1 MQTIQ
6 AQDPSMPVTV
16 RFKNASLTVVMDTI
30 KAKTPF
36 GFVYD
41 YAHLGMAGP
50 VNYQGENI
58 PLNQV
63 LKEIFRYGPLT
74 FSIDKNIIVLRLK
87 SEGLARKIKGTIKN
101 AVGEPLCS
109 VTIQDAQTRKYAI
122 SHADGSFAIPIVN
135 NNAWLK
141 FSCVGYSDTSIPV
154 DAESHV
160 TVVMHKATSGLHEA
174 IKTAYGTT
182 CKWINPGSIDKISG
196 KSLECRPVD
205 QLPGLLGLRTS
216 GLLVETA
223 SGVPWAP
230 GSITLR
236 ANPAIYPVSSSK
248 NNNAPYYFINGIPF
262 LSGDMPMN
270 QLSSITGEMGNNG
283 AGTNPLAFLNPADIE
298 SIEILKDAEATAIYG
313 ARGANGAILITTKK
327 REGEKLRVKAG
338 ISQGWGKGFR
348 LPALLHT
355 KDYVQLM
362 REAYENKV
370 PEESELM
377 KWDTMRYSNLPDTF
391 YGSTS
396 TRTLVNL
403 SVSGGNK
410 QFSWLVSGSFR
421 NERYLLPVSAYDQW
435 KTGYASLGY
444 RPGKGRFKTFMNIY
458 YGNGENQSI
467 AGDPSGGVFASP
479 IIPALRDSAGRL
491 TWEKNG
497 ISYINPLSLLENP
510 YQAITNNLLTNWTI
524 EYSPF
529 KNLQLK
535 VNAGW
540 NYQRMDEKTLFLLRA
555 RPADPDE
562 RGSVNYAVGKR
573 ISWMIE
579 PQADY
584 LFYLDQVKVKATIGS
599 SFQDERTS
607 WGSRDSG
614 GYSSDAELVADTK
627 YRKADT
633 INSRAQYRYQGSFV
647 RVNTSLWDKYILNV
661 TGRLDLSSRFAPENN
676 LAPFMSVGAA
686 WVFSEEP
693 FLKKALPWLNF
704 GKLRASYGTTGN
716 DQIGDYQYFDSWSN
730 LSYNYGGITG
740 IRQTRPYVPDY
751 RWGTTEKFEVGLDV
765 KMWKQ
770 YEMSLSRFRHR
781 TKDQLMKLTLPGQT
795 GYGSIPQA
803 NVSARVENTGWEWSV
818 QKNGK
823 ETRSIYWNCLL
834 TLAFPGSKLLSL
846 AGLENDPA
854 YSMLLQGKALTTR
867 KLYRYTGFNKLTG
880 LFEVKDVDGDGHIT
894 PEKDAILERNME
906 IKCYG
911 NFTGE
916 LVAGNWSLQIS
927 AEFRHLPLYTQAFYT
942 YQRLY
947 PGNPDMN
954 RFSNQFAGVSQRWPG
969 ADAVYQNVNAAL
981 ASDARTAVENYL
993 NSDAVITNSWY
1004 FSLRSVGLQYKPGQQ
1019 LLKKLALKDARF
1031 SLQAG
1036 NLFMLDNYNNGNPSF
1051 QNPQA
1056 LPAVRTLT
1064 AGVQIIL

>member
-1 MQTIQ
+1 MTKTPACKMLCPLTIASLCIFLGMQTIQ

-174 IKTAYGTT
+174 IKTAYGIT
-182 CKWINPGSIDKISG
+182 CKWINPGSIDKING
-196 KSLECRPVD
+196 KSLECRPLD
-205 QLPGLLGLRTS
+205 QLPGLLGIRTS

-248 NNNAPYYFINGIPF
+248 NNKAPYYFINGIPF
-262 LSGDMPMN
+262 LSGDMPIN

-313 ARGANGAILITTKK
+313 ARGANGVILITTKK

-338 ISQGWGKGFR
+338 IYQGLGKGFR

-377 KWDTMRYSNLPDTF
+377 KWDTTKYSNLPDTF

-421 NERYLLPVSAYDQW
+421 NERYLLPVSTYDQW

-444 RPGKGRFKTFMNIY
+444 RPGNGRFKTFMNIY
-458 YGNGENQSI
+458 YGNGENESI

-491 TWEKNG
+491 TWG
-497 ISYINPLSLLENP
+497 
-510 YQAITNNLLTNWTI
+510 
-524 EYSPF
+524 
-529 KNLQLK
+529 
-535 VNAGW
+535 
-540 NYQRMDEKTLFLLRA
+540 KTVLPIPIPSA
-555 RPADPDE
+555 CW
-562 RGSVNYAVGKR
+562 R
-573 ISWMIE
+573 I
-579 PQADY
+579 
-584 LFYLDQVKVKATIGS
+584 L
-599 SFQDERTS
+599 
-607 WGSRDSG
+607 
-614 GYSSDAELVADTK
+614 
-627 YRKADT
+627 
-633 INSRAQYRYQGSFV
+633 
-647 RVNTSLWDKYILNV
+647 
-661 TGRLDLSSRFAPENN
+661 
-676 LAPFMSVGAA
+676 
-686 WVFSEEP
+686 
-693 FLKKALPWLNF
+693 
-704 GKLRASYGTTGN
+704 
-716 DQIGDYQYFDSWSN
+716 
-730 LSYNYGGITG
+730 
-740 IRQTRPYVPDY
+740 IRQ
-751 RWGTTEKFEVGLDV
+751 
-765 KMWKQ
+765 
-770 YEMSLSRFRHR
+770 
-781 TKDQLMKLTLPGQT
+781 LPITCLPIGR
-795 GYGSIPQA
+795 SNI
-803 NVSARVENTGWEWSV
+803 AR
-818 QKNGK
+818 
-823 ETRSIYWNCLL
+823 
-834 TLAFPGSKLLSL
+834 SK
-846 AGLENDPA
+846 
-854 YSMLLQGKALTTR
+854 
-867 KLYRYTGFNKLTG
+867 
-880 LFEVKDVDGDGHIT
+880 
-894 PEKDAILERNME
+894 
-906 IKCYG
+906 
-911 NFTGE
+911 
-916 LVAGNWSLQIS
+916 IS
-927 AEFRHLPLYTQAFYT
+927 
-942 YQRLY
+942 
-947 PGNPDMN
+947 
-954 RFSNQFAGVSQRWPG
+954 S
-969 ADAVYQNVNAAL
+969 
-981 ASDARTAVENYL
+981 
-993 NSDAVITNSWY
+993 
-1004 FSLRSVGLQYKPGQQ
+1004 
-1019 LLKKLALKDARF
+1019 
-1031 SLQAG
+1031 
-1036 NLFMLDNYNNGNPSF
+1036 
-1051 QNPQA
+1051 
-1056 LPAVRTLT
+1056 
-1064 AGVQIIL
+1064 